1 MSKRWRYMGDVNLE
15 YGGTFFDFSDMKH
28 GYVTTVEVTDL
39 DSATGF
45 RGAILI
51 EERTVITDQKERWP
65 SALSTIG
72 ASLLPNG
79 DIDDNG
85 RTLRK
90 GSLGWRMC
98 LVYSLSSYGYCDT
111 DRSETIQ
118 PDPDGPLKYD
128 GWEATR
134 IRSNGL
140 RPYIRREFL
149 GLSR

>member
-1 MSKRWRYMGDVNLE
+1 MSRRWRYMGDVSLE
-15 YGGTFFDFSDMKH
+15 HGGTFFDLSEMQH
-28 GYVTTVEVTDL
+28 GYATTVEVTDL

-51 EERTVITDQKERWP
+51 EERTVITDHKERWP

-85 RTLRK
+85 HALRK
-90 GSLGWRMC
+90 DSLGWRMC
-98 LVYSLSSYGYCDT
+98 LVYALSPYGHYDT
-111 DRSETIQ
+111 ERSETVQ
-118 PDPDGPLKYD
+118 PDPDGKLKFD
-128 GWEATR
+128 GWQATR

-140 RPYIRREFL
+140 RSYVRREFL